1 MVSSRCTVLILLQE
15 AMYTRRET
23 LGFDAVHPLE
33 STEQLSRSGAFAEK
47 WGFLVKM
54 IPCLPQHVV
63 PDLYT
68 QAEKRVDR
76 VDEVISRLPLV
87 DNGAA
92 AEDGAITLQACS
104 WIFFR
109 HALHRKPRR
118 SLRGIPSGEGS
129 AFGCLKCFQYRRNRD
144 CYHFG

>member
-1 MVSSRCTVLILLQE
+1 MPLTANCHAHPRVTSDLV
-15 AMYTRRET
+15 
-23 LGFDAVHPLE
+23 DAVHPLAA
-33 STEQLSRSGAFAEK
+33 TEQHLTRSGAFAEK
-47 WGFLVKM
+47 WGFLVKL

-92 AEDGAITLQACS
+92 AEDGAITLQARS
-104 WIFFR
+104 GLFFCPS
-109 HALHRKPRR
+109 LPRKPC
-118 SLRGIPSGEGS
+118 GS
-129 AFGCLKCFQYRRNRD
+129 SPWEPHN
-144 CYHFG
+144 